1 MKKHIAILSV
11 FLFMMTAF
19 AQTSVE
25 AKKLGKVLESNKDGS
40 AVFVSEVD
48 LSGMAVA
55 DDGKIAL
62 PLFAKN
68 KIVLMSG
75 MDMTCIHERIAFANK
90 KKFAVTFETKDL
102 AAKTYAITKIDGI
115 ESFAEYNT
123 RARAENL
130 KKMPVQVVNQEAVN
144 IAGTEAAWL
153 PGQIQDKLKS
163 NLQEYLGMKTVVD
176 AKSEAALKK
185 LQAQSESAARD
196 ENTAIELGKITTAKF
211 AVFTKVRKTA
221 KGYTIS
227 ADFTDLTTGEQLAS
241 VISKEYT
248 QPEYLYGS
256 TGAVDEIT
264 LSLANKLGINLSDL
278 TKNLLAS
285 GSAGFTV
292 DEQLALAKQNEE
304 QYQRLMSQYD
314 SELAK
319 LSVSNDLSAVENRRK
334 IEAEKALL
342 VEKQNSERKRQEE
355 LRLQKEREAEDA
367 KLEAER
373 SVALRTQCDKMAKEA
388 AAKAA
393 EVRKL
398 KMSKQSVFGQINI
411 IESKKKALVEI
422 RNSVEARCQE
432 LFNQLREDRA
442 DAEEKIRNKPYGT
455 VELGTDGQ
463 PTEAAKERREK
474 QVSKSYQD
482 LTNKFFADCDA
493 VKASAQAQDAA
504 LLAEIRADQK
514 SLATIRTVSSMGD
527 ELQVSFGAYEAD
539 KNGWHAYLSLY
550 SEGILLFTNDFI
562 VNYDAVSGKKAPDMK
577 TELNDAVITEYSNNV
592 DMYNSLFTRGEPI
605 VFFEIDYSVNVA
617 DGDKPSEYEFYF
629 NKIRVINTANGK
641 IMQTNALSKTLART
655 MQTEWNLRK
664 KDGIVAEEKKNFDKM
679 NHFFSIGGNIGILE
693 DYAHMVRIPNRNIKM
708 MNTEVTQELYKWAL
722 YKWGKRENPDGF
734 YSDKYPADNISW
746 YDAIY
751 FCNKL
756 SELCGK
762 VPVYSVNGEA
772 DITKWKYGYNRLY
785 GAVTQNLNASGFRLP
800 TTNEWEYAA
809 RGGQNFKYSGSDNID
824 EVAWHRGNSGKSTHI
839 VAAKKPNGYGLYD
852 MSGNV
857 REWIWEDLEDE
868 KRQCIRGG
876 GYNDDASCCSVTSKS
891 DGKVYEVY
899 GDVGFRIVCSY

>member
-25 AKKLGKVLESNKDGS
+25 AKKLGKTLESNKDGS

-68 KIVLMSG
+68 KIVLVSG
-75 MDMTCIHERIAFANK
+75 MDMTCIQERIAFANK

-102 AAKTYAITKIDGI
+102 AAKSYAITKIDGI

-123 RARAENL
+123 RARADNL

-144 IAGTEAAWL
+144 ISGTESAWL

-185 LQAQSESAARD
+185 LQAQSESSARD

-227 ADFTDLTTGEQLAS
+227 VDFTDLTTGEQLAS

-264 LSLANKLGINLSDL
+264 LLLANKLGIAISDL
-278 TKNLLAS
+278 NKNLLAS
-285 GSAGFTV
+285 GSASFTV

-319 LSVSNDLSAVENRRK
+319 LSVSNDLSAVENKRK

-373 SVALRTQCDKMAKEA
+373 SIALRTQRDKMAKEA

-398 KMSKQSVFGQINI
+398 KMSKQGVFGQINI
-411 IESKKKALVEI
+411 IESKKKALLGI
-422 RNSVEARCQE
+422 RESVEARCQE
-432 LFNQLREDRA
+432 LFERLNKDRVA
-442 DAEEKIRNKPYGT
+442 EEEKIKSKPYGT
-455 VELGTDGQ
+455 VELGPYGS
-463 PTEAAKERREK
+463 PTVAAIERREK
-474 QVSKSYQD
+474 QVVKSYQD
-482 LTNKFFADCDA
+482 LTNKFFSDCDA
-493 VKASAQAQDAA
+493 VKASAQESAF
-504 LLAEIRADQK
+504 LAEVRADQK
-514 SLATIRTVSSMGD
+514 ALAATRTVSSMGD
-527 ELQVSFGAYEAD
+527 ELKVSFGAYD
-539 KNGWHAYLSLY
+539 GNQNGWMAYLSLY
-550 SEGILLFTNDFI
+550 SEGVLLYTDNFI
-562 VNYDAVSGKKAPDMK
+562 VKYDAISGKKIPDIE
-577 TELNDAVITEYSNNV
+577 TELNDVVIAEYSNNV
-592 DMYNSLFTRGEPI
+592 DMYNSLFTRGDPI
-605 VFFEIDYSVNVA
+605 VYFEIDYAVTA
-617 DGDKPSEYEFYF
+617 QGDEKPSTYNFGF
-629 NKIRVINTANGK
+629 NKIRVINTVNGK
-641 IMQTNALSKTLART
+641 IMQTSALSKTLART
-655 MQTEWNLRK
+655 MKPEQDLRIF
-664 KDGIVAEEKKNFDKM
+664 DGIVELVGCGLKFMVKIPDKN
-679 NHFFSIGGNIGILE
+679 IE
-693 DYAHMVRIPNRNIKM
+693 M
-708 MNTEVTQELYKWAL
+708 MSTEVTQKLYQMVM
-722 YKWGKRENPDGF
+722 GENPSKNEGMNN
-734 YSDKYPADNISW
+734 PVENVSW
-746 YDAIY
+746 FDAVV
-751 FCNKL
+751 FCNVL
-756 SELCGK
+756 SEKMGYE
-762 VPVYSVNGEA
+762 PVYSAYGQSDVE
-772 DITKWKYGYNRLY
+772 KWWW
-785 GAVTQNLNASGFRLP
+785 LNKPYERGLVKVICNDSANGFRLP
-800 TTNEWEYAA
+800 AEEEWKYAA
-809 RGGQNFKYSGSDNID
+809 KGGQDFNYSGSNNID
-824 EVAWHRGNSGKSTHI
+824 AAGWYGGNSDGRTHP
-839 VAAKKPNGYGLYD
+839 VTQKRQNGYGLYD

-857 REWIWEDLEDE
+857 AEWVWDHFNDYNICWCRVSSGEWVRLDDRRDDL
-868 KRQCIRGG
+868 
-876 GYNDDASCCSVTSKS
+876 
-891 DGKVYEVY
+891 
-899 GDVGFRIVCSY
+899 GFRIVRNLE